1 MQIKTY
7 KNGRVDVKDDGI
19 QVWIRPKDNP
29 QVHLWD
35 HVNRYGYVVYQGL
48 TLGDSPTVETRT
60 KIAIDVLNQYKTV
73 RGQRTSWTVDDA
85 WLRKWK
91 AALRLERESKKLS
104 QETEMDLSLNRI
116 FN

>member
-7 KNGRVDVKDDGI
+7 KNGKVILTDDKI
-19 QVWIRPKDNP
+19 QVWISHKDHP

-35 HVNRYGYVVYQGL
+35 PVNRYGYVVFMGL
-48 TLGDSPTVETRT
+48 DLAFPTTEVKTAVAT
-60 KIAIDVLNQYKTV
+60 KVLNQYKTV

-91 AALRLERESKKLS
+91 AALRLEREVK
-104 QETEMDLSLNRI
+104 NG
-116 FN
+116 